1 MKKILVFLM
10 LVVLSLTAVCQKAY
24 AAPPVINQVY
34 DQINSDYVDRPVYNP
49 LGYASRDFTDSN
61 VKSVQ
66 LKRSS
71 RVGAPNYGT
80 YAGTLVTGY
89 HFANLASMPLGQV
102 DSPFVYVQQGQTV
115 QQTITHTAGTT
126 YEYEETTTIEL
137 GVRYTLKEE
146 FNVGISN
153 ILDAKVSQETEV
165 NASIAEEYGERYS
178 YTYTETTSTTYPFV
192 ATHTGYHRVEYRAL
206 YNVYLFRVFE
216 RVYEQYDYKKVCFI
230 FCWHEW
236 KWRVAGYKL
245 IEEYIEYRYAG
256 TQTFSLNYYV
266 WDPNKLRYVY
276 SGDQL
281 TNVAYF

>member
-1 MKKILVFLM
+1 M
-10 LVVLSLTAVCQKAY
+10 L
-24 AAPPVINQVY
+24 NQVY
-34 DQINSDYVDRPVYNP
+34 DQINSDYVDRPVYNQ

-61 VKSVQ
+61 VRNIA

-71 RVGAPNYGT
+71 QVGAPYYS

-89 HFANLASMPLGQV
+89 HFAHLASMPLGQS

-115 QQTITHTAGTT
+115 QQTITHTTGTT
-126 YEYEETTTIEL
+126 YEYEHTTTVEL
-137 GVRYTLKEE
+137 GVRYTYKEE
-146 FNVGISN
+146 FNIGLSN

-178 YTYTETTSTTYPFV
+178 YTYTDTSSITYPFV

-206 YNVYLFRVFE
+206 YDVFLFRVFE
-216 RVYEQYDYKKVCFI
+216 RVYEKYDYTKKCFI

-236 KWRVAGYKL
+236 KNRVAGYKL

-256 TQTFSLNYYV
+256 IKTLSLNYYA
-266 WDPNKLRYVY
+266 WDPNKLRYIY
-276 SGDQL
+276 SGDKL
-281 TNVAYF
+281 TNVVYF